1 MLINNDCLEALK
13 DIPDNSIDSLVTDPP
28 YGWKFM
34 GKKWDYDIPSIEV
47 WQECLR
53 VLKPGAHA
61 LVCCGTRTQHR
72 MAVNLEDAGFEIR
85 NLIAWVY
92 GSGFP
97 KSLNIGKAIDKIQG
111 NEREITGKDKSGSNR
126 NCMAGDFTG
135 GEYNI
140 TKGTSEWE
148 GWGTALK
155 PSMELWTLCRK
166 PLIGTVA
173 NNVLKYGTGGINID
187 GCRVDYQSDYD
198 KSQATPQGK
207 CTSNIAKGGR
217 PDLDNEGR
225 YDFERP
231 EQKGRFP
238 ANLIHDGSDEVVG
251 LFPETGNG
259 NNGKPYNYQGKTY
272 QVNGF
277 IESNSPQAPSNF
289 NDTGSAARF
298 FKTCQP
304 DLYLTPKHDTM
315 SAWKNMYA
323 DTAESLLKTIQA
335 TTENTALWNVVGLP
349 EEQNDLL
356 VKSAVSHADTCEILT
371 ALVLAGIKTL
381 ASNQEALQVIRDSIG
396 NYKECILLLNLAWN
410 VASQENTDI
419 TQITTSLMK
428 SFGFANHATIE
439 STNETIRSE
448 PRQLIYAPKASKS
461 ERNMGCEGLAEREV
475 FRAGHGNLESDDVTT
490 RFRTNMKNHHPT
502 VKPLALMRY
511 LCKLITPPHGMV
523 LDPYMGSGSTGI
535 ACKLEGFDFT
545 GIEIDPEYIK
555 IAEARINSV
564 NQAVLV

>member
-1 MLINNDCLEALK
+1 MQLINSDCLQALK

-85 NLIAWVY
+85 DLIAWVY

-97 KSLNIGKAIDKIQG
+97 KGLNIGKAIDKIQG
-111 NEREITGKDKSGSNR
+111 NEKEITGKDKS
-126 NCMAGDFTG
+126 MAGDFTG

-173 NNVLKYGTGGINID
+173 QNVLEYGTGGINID
-187 GCRVDYQSDYD
+187 GCRVPAEEGFADWVS
-198 KSQATPQGK
+198 KTANPNGT
-207 CTSNIAKGGR
+207 NKGI
-217 PDLDNEGR
+217 GR
-225 YDFERP
+225 YGDGFQGIGKTFDNYKP
-231 EQKGRFP
+231 KSDARFP

-251 LFPETGNG
+251 LFPESNG
-259 NNGKPYNYQGKTY
+259 CQPHNIKSTVDKYDGWGSITKKSGELIGYEG
-272 QVNGF
+272 G
-277 IESNSPQAPSNF
+277 
-289 NDTGSAARF
+289 GSAARF
-298 FKTCQP
+298 FYC
-304 DLYLTPKHDTM
+304 
-315 SAWKNMYA
+315 A
-323 DTAESLLKTIQA
+323 
-335 TTENTALWNVVGLP
+335 
-349 EEQNDLL
+349 
-356 VKSAVSHADTCEILT
+356 
-371 ALVLAGIKTL
+371 
-381 ASNQEALQVIRDSIG
+381 
-396 NYKECILLLNLAWN
+396 
-410 VASQENTDI
+410 
-419 TQITTSLMK
+419 
-428 SFGFANHATIE
+428 
-439 STNETIRSE
+439 
-448 PRQLIYAPKASKS
+448 KASKS
-461 ERNMGCEGLAEREV
+461 ERNMGCEGLEEV
-475 FRAGHGNLESDDVTT
+475 MKKGNGSHNGRVDTDPVSA
-490 RFRTNMKNHHPT
+490 RFQTMTKNHHPT
-502 VKPLALMRY
+502 VKPISLMRY
-511 LCKLITPPHGMV
+511 LCRLITPPRGMV

-535 ACKLEGFDFT
+535 ACKLEGFDFI

-564 NQAVLV
+564 KQAVLV

>member
-1 MLINNDCLEALK
+1 MNYRWAMLINNDCLTALK
-13 DIPDNSIDSLVTDPP
+13 ELPDNSIHSLVTDPP

-34 GKKWDYDIPSIEV
+34 GKKWDYDIPLVEV

-53 VLKPGAHA
+53 VLKPGGHA

-85 NLIAWVY
+85 DLIAWVY

-97 KSLNIGKAIDKIQG
+97 KSLNVAVAIDKKLGHPDRGHRIA
-111 NEREITGKDKSGSNR
+111 KANR
-126 NCMAGDFTG
+126 YHPDGTLEPN
-135 GEYNI
+135 GELLPPY
-140 TKGTSEWE
+140 KARSEEAEQYE

-173 NNVLKYGTGGINID
+173 QNVLEYGTGGINID

-238 ANLIHDGSDEVVG
+238 ANLIHDGSDEVVDV
-251 LFPETGNG
+251 FPNG
-259 NNGKPYNYQGKTY
+259 
-272 QVNGF
+272 
-277 IESNSPQAPSNF
+277 SS
-289 NDTGSAARF
+289 RF
-298 FKTCQP
+298 FYC
-304 DLYLTPKHDTM
+304 
-315 SAWKNMYA
+315 A
-323 DTAESLLKTIQA
+323 
-335 TTENTALWNVVGLP
+335 
-349 EEQNDLL
+349 
-356 VKSAVSHADTCEILT
+356 
-371 ALVLAGIKTL
+371 
-381 ASNQEALQVIRDSIG
+381 
-396 NYKECILLLNLAWN
+396 
-410 VASQENTDI
+410 
-419 TQITTSLMK
+419 
-428 SFGFANHATIE
+428 
-439 STNETIRSE
+439 
-448 PRQLIYAPKASKS
+448 KASKS
-461 ERNMGCEGLAEREV
+461 ERNMGCEGLEYKTPSECCEDRQPDSAGLNNP
-475 FRAGHGNLESDDVTT
+475 RAGAG
-490 RFRTNMKNHHPT
+490 RTSGSKNHHPT
-502 VKPLALMRY
+502 VKPISLMRY
-511 LCKLITPPHGMV
+511 LCKLITPPLGMV

-564 NQAVLV
+564 KQAALV